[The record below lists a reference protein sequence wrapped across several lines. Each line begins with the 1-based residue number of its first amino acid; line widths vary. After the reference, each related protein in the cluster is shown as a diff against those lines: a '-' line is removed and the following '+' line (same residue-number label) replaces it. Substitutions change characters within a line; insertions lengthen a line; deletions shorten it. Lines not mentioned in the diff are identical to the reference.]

1 MTHYVIDL
9 ETLGQKAPAPIVAI
23 GCVRIDGLTITGE
36 RYWQIDLASA
46 MAHGGVP
53 DASTITWWLQ
63 QGDEARR
70 EIDGSTPGLDL
81 PRALEQVAEFM
92 LEQDGERLV
101 WGNGATFDNVIL
113 RRAFDDCAIEAPWPF
128 WHDRDLR
135 TILGLYPEAKA
146 REFEG
151 VKHHALHDARH
162 EARMLIDALRLHEQR
177 NGETGPT
184 LFGLQA
190 VVDPT
195 MPPNA
200 IRLVQG

>member
-9 ETLGQKAPAPIVAI
+9 ETLGKKAPAPIVAI

-70 EIDGSTPGLDL
+70 EINGTTPGVEL
-81 PRALEQVAEFM
+81 PLALEQMREFM
-92 LEQDGERLV
+92 LDNPGERQI

-113 RRAFDDCAIEAPWPF
+113 RRAFDDCAIEAPWHF

-162 EARMLIDALRLHEQR
+162 EAHQLITALRMHER
-177 NGETGPT
+177 HP
-184 LFGLQA
+184 A
-190 VVDPT
+190 
-195 MPPNA
+195 A
-200 IRLVQG
+200 RAA

>member
-1 MTHYVIDL
+1 
-9 ETLGQKAPAPIVAI
+9 
-23 GCVRIDGLTITGE
+23 
-36 RYWQIDLASA
+36 
-46 MAHGGVP
+46 
-53 DASTITWWLQ
+53 
-63 QGDEARR
+63 
-70 EIDGSTPGLDL
+70 
-81 PRALEQVAEFM
+81 M

-177 NGETGPT
+177 TAEAGP
-184 LFGLQA
+184 LLCGMQVIL
-190 VVDPT
+190 DPAL
-195 MPPNA
+195 PPNA
-200 IRLVQG
+200 MRLVQG

>member
-1 MTHYVIDL
+1 MTTAIDL
-9 ETLGQKAPAPIVAI
+9 FAGLG
-23 GCVRIDGLTITGE
+23 GWSTGA
-36 RYWQIDLASA
+36 R
-46 MAHGGVP
+46 MAGVEVLWAANHWP
-53 DASTITWWLQ
+53 DAVQWHS
-63 QGDEARR
+63 ANH
-70 EIDGSTPGLDL
+70 PGAIHVCQDLHQANWSQVPAHDL
-81 PRALEQVAEFM
+81 PRALEQVAEFI

-113 RRAFDDCAIEAPWPF
+113 RRAFDDCAIEAPWHF

-162 EARMLIDALRLHEQR
+162 EAHMLIDALRLHAQR
-177 NGETGPT
+177 NGEAGPT
-184 LFGLQA
+184 LFGLQ
-190 VVDPT
+190 VVIDPA
-195 MPPNA
+195 MPPDA